1 MYIFFLVS
9 QWKHRLP
16 ISAAIEV
23 CGMFVYVCT
32 PCMCVAYLCIH
43 VRHVCTSRYMYMFF
57 FFPRDIPVCF
67 YQKGPIF
74 CQITLHSMQK
84 TLYAVKRKSCM
95 LTTEPY
101 ALLYSRRTWRP
112 AQHTHTQH
120 THSHAYTHTCLM
132 YPVNDTGQG
141 HAGAAGEELVLLLPR
156 QPCRLCPPRLP
167 YLCFGY
173 VCVCMYVSVNAC
185 MYVWTQSLC
194 LSMYLWIHCKYSC
207 FLRLPCRYF
216 WYVCVHVCICACTYV
231 CIYSWACEYNYF
243 WQLCRLR
250 HSRLPFFCFYYMC
263 VYVSMCVCM

>member
-1 MYIFFLVS
+1 
-9 QWKHRLP
+9 
-16 ISAAIEV
+16 
-23 CGMFVYVCT
+23 
-32 PCMCVAYLCIH
+32 
-43 VRHVCTSRYMYMFF
+43 
-57 FFPRDIPVCF
+57 
-67 YQKGPIF
+67 
-74 CQITLHSMQK
+74 
-84 TLYAVKRKSCM
+84 M

-194 LSMYLWIHCKYSC
+194 LFHL
-207 FLRLPCRYF
+207 
-216 WYVCVHVCICACTYV
+216 CIC
-231 CIYSWACEYNYF
+231 EYTVNI
-243 WQLCRLR
+243 
-250 HSRLPFFCFYYMC
+250 PVFFAYL
-263 VYVSMCVCM
+263 VVTSGMCVCMYVSVHVRMCAYIHERANTIIFGNFVGSVILAYLFFASIICVCMSVCVCVCKYFCVYVCMCVGM